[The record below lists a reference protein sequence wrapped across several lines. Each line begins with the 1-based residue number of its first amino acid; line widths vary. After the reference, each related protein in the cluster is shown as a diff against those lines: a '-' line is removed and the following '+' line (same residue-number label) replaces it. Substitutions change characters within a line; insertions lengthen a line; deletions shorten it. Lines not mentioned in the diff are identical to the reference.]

1 MLFLSSTFS
10 TPYSTIDYFGL
21 RRTTSGSQ
29 YISSPIYPASQLI
42 VHSSGVTTFIMG
54 HISLDLEDSI
64 GKYGSF
70 EWDLGEVIAHYWGSW
85 TICVLSGECQ
95 LYQHHQETWH
105 YLSRLLYLRHIN
117 ALRCYATISTAF
129 QLTRYHG
136 WMLRLINIPIKSYT
150 CHLRW
155 RYYTRI

>member
-1 MLFLSSTFS
+1 MHVTLGFLNVHKSDMLFFSSTFS

-70 EWDLGEVIAHYWGSW
+70 E
-85 TICVLSGECQ
+85 
-95 LYQHHQETWH
+95 
-105 YLSRLLYLRHIN
+105 
-117 ALRCYATISTAF
+117 
-129 QLTRYHG
+129 
-136 WMLRLINIPIKSYT
+136 
-150 CHLRW
+150 
-155 RYYTRI
+155 